1 MSTVIENRTRDRIE
15 QTMRT
20 AWAEVLGTDAF
31 GPDDSFF
38 TLGGDSITA
47 IRLVGVCRAGGVEMK
62 VAQVFLH
69 PVFRDL
75 VAFLGGP
82 EPAGP
87 PPAEDQARL
96 STTLADLDPA
106 LVPAGVVDAYP
117 LSAVQLGMLYHCE
130 LDGDTGLYHDLTS
143 CEIRGRWDRA
153 ALEESL
159 AVLCDRHDVLRTSFD
174 LADFPEPLQ
183 LVHAR
188 AVVPVE
194 VEDLSALDRTGQEEA
209 LAGWWAREAGVPFDL
224 STAPLLRVHVGLRS
238 PHSFQLSLSVHH
250 ILVDG
255 WSYARLVTELLTEYA
270 RRTAPT
276 PTPYD
281 AAPALPALSG
291 VRYRDFIA
299 HEQRAVASADSRDF
313 WTGLLAGA
321 AVLPLPAPDGSGRG
335 EAEAEALTVRTIPA
349 DLTAGVRR
357 VANELRVPVKSV
369 HLAAYLHTLSALSQA
384 PDVVGGICGSSR
396 PEREGAELVLGVFI
410 NVLPVR
416 LVVRGGTWGELV
428 TAAFEAERAHLP
440 HRAYPLARI
449 QRDLGRAPFE
459 TMFNF
464 TDLHAFDA
472 IGTLRGVEADG
483 WRFAD
488 RTNFPVVVEVNRR
501 PLQEEVFDLQVRV
514 DPEATAAATGQRLA
528 ELFLEALARLTAD
541 HTAAY

>member
-20 AWAEVLGTDAF
+20 AWAQVLGTDAF

-47 IRLVGVCRAGGVEMK
+47 IRLVSVCRAGGVEMK

-75 VAFLGGP
+75 VGFLGGAESA
-82 EPAGP
+82 EPA
-87 PPAEDQARL
+87 PAPDRP

-130 LDGDTGLYHDLTS
+130 LDGDSGLYHDLTS

-159 AVLCDRHDVLRTSFD
+159 AALCDRHDILRTSFD
-174 LADFPEPLQ
+174 LADFREPLQ
-183 LVHAR
+183 LVQAR

-194 VEDLSALDRTGQEEA
+194 VEDLSALDRAGQEEA
-209 LAGWWAREAGVPFDL
+209 LAGWWARETGVPFDL
-224 STAPLLRVHVGLRS
+224 SRAPLLRVHIGLRS
-238 PHSFQLSLSVHH
+238 PESFQLSLSVHH

-270 RRTAPT
+270 RRTAKGPV
-276 PTPYD
+276 
-281 AAPALPALSG
+281 LPALSG
-291 VRYRDFIA
+291 VRYRDFITQ
-299 HEQRAVASADSRDF
+299 EQRAVASADSRDF
-313 WTGLLAGA
+313 WSGLLTGA
-321 AVLPLPAPDGSGRG
+321 APLPLPAPDGAAHG
-335 EAEAEALTVRTIPA
+335 EAETLTSRAIPA

-357 VANELRVPVKSV
+357 VADELGVPVKSV
-369 HLAAYLHTLSALSQA
+369 HLAAYLHALSALSGSD
-384 PDVVGGICGSSR
+384 DVVGGICGSSR
-396 PEREGAELVLGVFI
+396 PEQEGAELVLGVFI

-416 LVVRGGTWGELV
+416 LAVRGGTWAELV
-428 TAAFEAERAHLP
+428 TAAFDAERAHLP

-472 IGTLRGVEADG
+472 IGALPGIEADG

-488 RTNFPVVVEVNRR
+488 RTNFPVVLEVNRR
-501 PLQEEVFDLQVRV
+501 PLQDEVFDLQVRV
-514 DPEATAAATGQRLA
+514 DPEATAATTGLRLT
-528 ELFLEALARLTAD
+528 ELFLNALARLTAD